1 MPSARP
7 SKGRGRLCYLWLS
20 LLALVL
26 DLGTKWWA
34 QATLHYAMP
43 KPVLPFLNWTLL
55 YNPGAAF
62 SFLSNQGGWQRWL
75 FSAIA
80 LIIAII
86 IVRFLAKIPRQQH
99 MAAVGLSL
107 VLAGALGN
115 VIDRLRFGYVIDFID
130 VHVAGYHWPA
140 FNIADSVICIG
151 AVLLIWQQLRKS
163 DKSSDKK

>member
-7 SKGRGRLCYLWLS
+7 SKGRGQLCYLWLS

-34 QATLHYAMP
+34 QASLHYAMP
-43 KPVLPFLNWTLL
+43 KQVLPFLNWTLL

-80 LIIAII
+80 LIIAMI
-86 IVRFLAKIPRQQH
+86 IVRLLAKMPRQQH
-99 MAAVGLSL
+99 RGAVGLSL
-107 VLAGALGN
+107 ILAGALGN
-115 VIDRLRFGYVIDFID
+115 VIDRLRFGYVVDFID

-151 AVLLIWQQLRKS
+151 AVLLIWQQLCKS